1 MPLLVVFA
9 ATLALAGDPAGEQ
22 VKVIGR
28 PWAPF
33 ISPMGEPFRARTAD
47 EQPIV
52 RWFQQADRNGDGILT
67 ADEMRADAA
76 RYFAILDADHDG
88 EIDPDELRVYEQD
101 IATEVQVNSRW
112 KRPRED
118 VPASAPAEAP
128 KRPEHH
134 SRRGPGGF
142 GDNGIDG
149 YQMYGLQG
157 AARYGLLNIPEPV
170 AGADADFDRSI
181 TLDEFERAAAR
192 RFQILDTKQAGR
204 LALQDLEARLPTR
217 PDGHKRARSLDDK
230 DTRVGLPFPEGN

>member
-128 KRPEHH
+128 QRPGHH
-134 SRRGPGGF
+134 NRRGPGGF
-142 GDNGIDG
+142 D
-149 YQMYGLQG
+149 
-157 AARYGLLNIPEPV
+157 
-170 AGADADFDRSI
+170 
-181 TLDEFERAAAR
+181 
-192 RFQILDTKQAGR
+192 
-204 LALQDLEARLPTR
+204 DL
-217 PDGHKRARSLDDK
+217 SLIHI
-230 DTRVGLPFPEGN
+230 

>member
-1 MPLLVVFA
+1 MPLSVVIA
-9 ATLALAGDPAGEQ
+9 AAFALAGQPENEK
-22 VKVIGR
+22 VTVIGR

-52 RWFQQADRNGDGILT
+52 RWFQQADRDGDGVLT

-112 KRPRED
+112 KRPRQD
-118 VPASAPAEAP
+118 VPATATEETS
-128 KRPEHH
+128 KQGEHH
-134 SRRGPGGF
+134 GHRGPGGS

-170 AGADADFDRSI
+170 AGADADFNRSI
-181 TLDEFERAAAR
+181 TLAEFEQAAAR
-192 RFQILDTKQAGR
+192 RFQILDSKQAGR

-217 PDGHKRARSLDDK
+217 PNRGKRARLPDDK
-230 DTRVGLPFPEGN
+230 DARIGLPFPAGN

>member
-1 MPLLVVFA
+1 
-9 ATLALAGDPAGEQ
+9 
-22 VKVIGR
+22 
-28 PWAPF
+28 
-33 ISPMGEPFRARTAD
+33 MGEPFRARTAD
-47 EQPIV
+47 EQPIA
-52 RWFQQADRNGDGILT
+52 RWFQQADRNGDGALT

-112 KRPRED
+112 KRPRQD
-118 VPASAPAEAP
+118 VPSSLPAEVP
-128 KRPEHH
+128 KRPGHQGQ
-134 SRRGPGGF
+134 RGAGGF

-170 AGADADFDRSI
+170 AGADADFNRSI
-181 TLDEFERAAAR
+181 TLGEFEQAAAR
-192 RFQILDTKQAGR
+192 RFQLLDSKQAGR

-217 PDGHKRARSLDDK
+217 PDRGKRARLPDDK
-230 DTRVGLPFPEGN
+230 DTRIGLPFPEGH